1 MSLTKVVECP
11 KCGHKTEVLR
21 SVKRKHCTKCGIM
34 MKEKVKEEE
43 KS

>member
-21 SVKRKHCTKCGIM
+21 SVKRKHCTKCGMI
-34 MKEKVKEEE
+34 MKEMVVKE